1 MGTTESILNDD
12 SPIETTAPMPAGQPP
27 FEKKSPR
34 TIGTND
40 KLGGREI
47 QQEVKRPQRRAAK
60 TTFKR
65 MEGVILGVPQT
76 GKRTLMSRLKGVDP
90 FSANRQ
96 EKSTENASNETN
108 KSNPSVIVPYK
119 PPPES
124 PTWDKIKL
132 RIRYANSFDE
142 SFVKNENSNSKI
154 DFVVDRPFN

>member
-1 MGTTESILNDD
+1 MGTTESILNDG

-47 QQEVKRPQRRAAK
+47 QQEAKRPQRRAAK

-96 EKSTENASNETN
+96 EKSTENASNETRRCPASCRTLQRPACSAGAMSATRTRRRSTSEATSFGAV
-108 KSNPSVIVPYK
+108 KEALAQI
-119 PPPES
+119 
-124 PTWDKIKL
+124 DL
-132 RIRYANSFDE
+132 R
-142 SFVKNENSNSKI
+142 
-154 DFVVDRPFN
+154 